1 MKCMAIK
8 NVNLEEALAI
18 ERGQRKKYGATLYE
32 ILLVES
38 KKFDMSI
45 EAFLDSPK
53 SSKRLEEL
61 SKVFEVMNQ
70 KEYLEFNTVLSGAPG
85 LGKHKS

>member
-45 EAFLDSPK
+45 EEFLDSPK